1 MRRECG
7 CRLAAELE
15 ESRRLA
21 AEYESAAARAEQ
33 SSTEYREQLIQ
44 QQGSQTQPNSV
55 ELETELAQQRAKLE
69 KAALEGQRLAA
80 DAAEKTSRCA
90 ELEAQIKTVG
100 EVMAAMGSAS
110 EKIAKEHSAAARIA
124 RQWHRRH
131 TNRVLRDVRKSCA
144 AQLEQS
150 RERERKL
157 ALAPSAS
164 SGALS
169 AASGLQSPDGS
180 PLNEP
185 VYSRLLGDA
194 SLATA
199 EGSKRASF
207 SGNSS
212 PSLDSPS
219 SSASAEA
226 AGGPGTSWLHG
237 AGNSTPSAP
246 SDTAAIV
253 AQQSWSPTARTGAG
267 SSHDVGGAKLT
278 PQAIALA
285 QQVAEAEL
293 KVALAERHNQQARL
307 EHRRAQHEVARQRRF
322 SPGGRRT
329 PSTTQPTSS
338 SKLDSKGRSSGMPNR
353 HGSPASDRRRRH
365 VSPVAFQDQRSDRK
379 QAKQFLRRGGGSGGG
394 RITESAGLVMPNK
407 EERARIFRRMDYNG
421 NGVLSLAEIDKAVVE
436 LWPQLNNKQVLMRAY
451 QAADVNGDGLIGRRE
466 FRLLLQYVLYFHRL
480 WDRFDAIDTDHD
492 HRLTLS
498 EFTNGC
504 SLVGLKMGVAE
515 AGREFQAI
523 DENSGGLV
531 LFDEFCVWCARKAVL
546 GADVDPYKYAKR
558 TQKKHGQGRLGER
571 DSSPDSMS
579 TSVEEKLAAAAPT
592 AADATAESTTRIRS
606 SSSTLA
612 PTPPKGTP
620 PKPFLPV
627 QNRTEDGLA
636 ALTMPNKEERARI
649 FRRMDYNGNGVLSLA
664 EIDKAVVE
672 LWPQLNNKQVLM
684 RAYQA
689 ADVNGDGLIGR
700 REFRLLLQ
708 YVLYFHRLWDRFDAI
723 DTDHDHRLTLSEFT
737 NGCSLLGIPVADN
750 EAANVFGEM
759 DTDNGG
765 VVRFTEFCVW
775 CARHTVANEHRQQ
788 QGSTA
793 AHSSTVQA
801 RAPGSPSVS
810 MSPLGSGA
818 VSLGQEPRQ
827 RGRYGEYRR
836 VKKNDDAT
844 KAPVATSNAL
854 EHEKERPTGTA
865 GMVKDNRGASRGSS
879 TSQDEEAA
887 QYVAAERLAA
897 AATDPN
903 ISPSALVQAYL
914 EATDTLADPKSSAML
929 YYKRLLPQN
938 FQC

>member
-194 SLATA
+194 SLASA

-365 VSPVAFQDQRSDRK
+365 VSPVAFQDQSSDRK

-394 RITESAGLVMPNK
+394 RITESAGLV
-407 EERARIFRRMDYNG
+407 
-421 NGVLSLAEIDKAVVE
+421 
-436 LWPQLNNKQVLMRAY
+436 
-451 QAADVNGDGLIGRRE
+451 
-466 FRLLLQYVLYFHRL
+466 
-480 WDRFDAIDTDHD
+480 
-492 HRLTLS
+492 
-498 EFTNGC
+498 
-504 SLVGLKMGVAE
+504 
-515 AGREFQAI
+515 
-523 DENSGGLV
+523 
-531 LFDEFCVWCARKAVL
+531 
-546 GADVDPYKYAKR
+546 
-558 TQKKHGQGRLGER
+558 
-571 DSSPDSMS
+571 
-579 TSVEEKLAAAAPT
+579 
-592 AADATAESTTRIRS
+592 
-606 SSSTLA
+606 
-612 PTPPKGTP
+612 
-620 PKPFLPV
+620 
-627 QNRTEDGLA
+627 
-636 ALTMPNKEERARI
+636 MPNKEERARI

-810 MSPLGSGA
+810 MSPLGPGA

-887 QYVAAERLAA
+887 QYAAAERLAA